1 MATPRRAPRRER
13 RPNPT
18 VIINNSRQ
26 DTDESRSW
34 TSSANARSEVGAR
47 GRKSVTL
54 DSPHIPHVPL
64 GSFLASPSTRTPP
77 QSALTLPHH
86 DDHALLGLCCSPI
99 ASHTN
104 LRMGYRRGTHERI
117 CVRHAY
123 GREGRGGSLPQ
134 CEHTHAASH
143 GVRYG
148 VRSCVVMG
156 HEDETLR
163 DRSEGYTG
171 HLRCV
176 AETHIASEQPNQH
189 YVRECVSE
197 RGSL

>member
-1 MATPRRAPRRER
+1 MDLLGQCSLRGG
-13 RPNPT
+13 RPWSQ
-18 VIINNSRQ
+18 IS
-26 DTDESRSW
+26 DT
-34 TSSANARSEVGAR
+34 GQ
-47 GRKSVTL
+47 
-54 DSPHIPHVPL
+54 SPYT
-64 GSFLASPSTRTPP
+64 TRTAGKLPRFPIDSHPP

-197 RGSL
+197 RRSL